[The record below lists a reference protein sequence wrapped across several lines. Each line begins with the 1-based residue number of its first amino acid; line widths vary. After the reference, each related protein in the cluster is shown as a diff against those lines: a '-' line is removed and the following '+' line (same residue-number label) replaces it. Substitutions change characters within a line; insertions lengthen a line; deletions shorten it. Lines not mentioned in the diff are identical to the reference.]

1 MFNIGLGE
9 IVFIALLVLIFIG
22 PERLPGLMRQ
32 LGEIVYQLRVVIFQF
47 NREFAEE
54 LKPLQEIQAL
64 REELNP
70 VRQIGN
76 VIDRVASP
84 ERPAS
89 GRGLMPPPPASA
101 TTPSAS
107 KPGLHPMTRIT
118 QARQAAAS
126 ADPEAAESVART
138 ASSSPTETGHEH
150 G

>member
-9 IVFIALLVLIFIG
+9 IVFIALLALIFIG
-22 PERLPGLMRQ
+22 PERLPRLMRQ
-32 LGEIVYQLRVVIFQF
+32 LGELVYQLRMLIFQF

-76 VIDRVASP
+76 VIDQVASP
-84 ERPAS
+84 GGPAS
-89 GRGLMPPPPASA
+89 GRKLMPPPPASA
-101 TTPSAS
+101 ATTSGF
-107 KPGLHPMTRIT
+107 KPDTHPMTWLT

-126 ADPEAAESVART
+126 GDAVTTEPAART
-138 ASSSPTETGHEH
+138 ATSSPTETAHEH
-150 G
+150 R